1 MDIERVVIFGHRPAV
16 GRFPL
21 GLRRRTHTHS
31 YIHGGYFKAF
41 SALGFETYWL
51 DENSKDLASLPT
63 KGTLFFTEDQVD
75 SGIPLA
81 ADGYYVTHSSS
92 KSKYEEIGAPRLN
105 LCNFVSDLRQGLS
118 FNYPGQVVEKIDQ
131 VTYIDA
137 ASRALYQPWATDL
150 LPSEI
155 DAADLVPFTGAN
167 REINYVGTIGHDNIQ
182 IRFDAFRRAAAG
194 AGARVKLHSGVSDQE
209 AKRLVRNSLISVD
222 LRGDW
227 HLERGYIPCRLWK
240 NLSYGM
246 HVGSNSELLQPIFED
261 RVSFDS
267 DPAAL
272 FDRTLTDTSRLPLE
286 ERRLAMLWIRERH
299 TFVNRARRVVEAL
312 QALTV

>member
-1 MDIERVVIFGHRPAV
+1 MDIERVVIFGHRPGV
-16 GRFPL
+16 GRNLL
-21 GLRRRTHTHS
+21 GFGRRTHTHS
-31 YIHGGYFKAF
+31 YIHGGYFRAF

-51 DENSKDLASLPT
+51 DENSKNLASLPT
-63 KGTLFFTEDQVD
+63 KRTLFFTEDQVD
-75 SGIPLA
+75 RSIPLA
-81 ADGYYVTHSSS
+81 ANGYYVTHSSS
-92 KSKYEEIGAPRLN
+92 KSKYEEIGAVRLN
-105 LCNFVSDLRQGLS
+105 LCNFVSDLRQGIS
-118 FNYPGQVVEKIDQ
+118 FNYPGQFVEKIDD
-131 VTYIDA
+131 VTYVDA

-155 DAADLVPFTGAN
+155 DAADVIPFSGSI
-167 REINYVGTIGHDNIQ
+167 REINYVGTIGHDHIQ
-182 IRFDAFRRAAAG
+182 TRFDAFRRAAAG
-194 AGARVKLHSGVSDQE
+194 SGVRVKLHSGVSDQE
-209 AKRLVRNSLISVD
+209 ARSLVRNSLISVD

-246 HVGSNSELLQPIFED
+246 HVGSNSELLKPIFED

-272 FDRTLTDTSRLPLE
+272 FDRTLADTSRITLE
-286 ERRLAMLWIRERH
+286 ERRLAMLWVRERH
-299 TFVNRARRVVEAL
+299 TFVNRARRVLETI